1 MKRIILPLF
10 VIIAT
15 LSFNFA
21 KAQNSC
27 PEIVFSS
34 FRILTDDVNPCLRSI
49 RFDFV
54 NPTSGAKMIN
64 LVVRVG
70 TTVLLDECID
80 ASGQNNVT
88 RTHNSASFTLCDLNN
103 LEVKITP
110 YTGSNCTTGT
120 SACGPTVR
128 SIGGAPLPVTFSSFS
143 ASRVNTSVQL
153 KWETTTEI
161 NNSGFTIERNTG
173 STWEKVAVVAS
184 KSADGNSTEK
194 LSYQYTDINTTKGMS
209 QYRIKQT
216 DFDGQSKYSEVRAIR
231 GQDQVAKT
239 TVYPNPAVDGRV
251 NVVFAD
257 ASARNIVLVDMAGRT
272 IKQWNKYTGNSLQ
285 VSDVAPGMYSIR
297 ISNLETGDIASEKL
311 IMSAR

>member
-1 MKRIILPLF
+1 M
-10 VIIAT
+10 
-15 LSFNFA
+15 
-21 KAQNSC
+21 
-27 PEIVFSS
+27 
-34 FRILTDDVNPCLRSI
+34 
-49 RFDFV
+49 
-54 NPTSGAKMIN
+54 
-64 LVVRVG
+64 VVRSGSTFYVNAC
-70 TTVLLDECID
+70 VD
-80 ASGQNNVT
+80 ASGQKDVQ
-88 RTHNSASFTLCDLNN
+88 RTYTSPSFTLCNLSN
-103 LEVKITP
+103 LEILITP
-110 YTGSNCTTGT
+110 YTGSSCEDITT
-120 SACGPTVR
+120 ACAPTVR
-128 SIGGAPLPVTFSSFS
+128 SIGGAALPVTFSSFS
-143 ASRVNTSVQL
+143 ASRVNTTVQL

-173 STWEKVAVVAS
+173 SSWEKVAVVAS

-194 LSYQYTDINTTKGMS
+194 LSYQYTDISTTKGMS

-297 ISNLETGDIASEKL
+297 ISNLETGDIASEKI